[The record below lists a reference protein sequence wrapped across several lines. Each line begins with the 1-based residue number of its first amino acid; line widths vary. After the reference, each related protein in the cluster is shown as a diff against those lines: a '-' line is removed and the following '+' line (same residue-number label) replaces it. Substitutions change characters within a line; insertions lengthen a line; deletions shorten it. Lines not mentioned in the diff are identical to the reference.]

1 MKERRLV
8 CEREGEGDMV
18 FREDDE
24 TFEEGVKVEDAE
36 DETVDVGKG
45 VGEDKREGEVDP
57 VLRALKLTPL
67 NNEGET
73 VEEKKPDAESVWEF
87 VGVEDVV

>member
-1 MKERRLV
+1 VKERRLV

>member
-45 VGEDKREGEVDP
+45 VGEDIREGEVDP

-67 NNEGET
+67 NNEGEA
-73 VEEKKPDAESVWEF
+73 VEENKPDAESVWEF
-87 VGVEDVV
+87 IGVEDVV